1 MRRLAALLLILVL
14 VISSATVV
22 YAKNYHNPNVWP
34 ETGGGDE
41 TQAESQTESQPQT
54 QAPTQAQTKAYK
66 PTTQAATEG
75 IAEDAQ
81 GSDSGSDSGYDDT
94 TVIIQTDVQRLVPFT
109 TEGYEVDLRD
119 YSNQEVRYDVDES
132 IFINRPASASAS
144 SGAVILD
151 ENGEVVSDGTSGIV
165 KGIWSWH
172 TYENMWSYEVGDI
185 FYEDEWAACYN
196 PYTDKYSWFYFDEN
210 RCALE
215 SWQWIKGNDGT
226 FKLYYLNSITDD
238 LDKCAMAHS
247 GSIDG
252 KTLNSQGVWVTGMD
266 VQVRYYP
273 YYPHNYIQ
281 PEAAQDRENLR

>member
-1 MRRLAALLLILVL
+1 MRRFAALLLILVL

-54 QAPTQAQTKAYK
+54 QAPTQA
-66 PTTQAATEG
+66 PTQAYNP
-75 IAEDAQ
+75 
-81 GSDSGSDSGYDDT
+81 GYEDT
-94 TVIIQTDVQRLVPFT
+94 TNIIQTDVQRLVPFT

-119 YSNQEVRYDVDES
+119 YSNQEIRYDVDES
-132 IFINRPASASAS
+132 IFVNRPASEEAP
-144 SGAVILD
+144 
-151 ENGEVVSDGTSGIV
+151 SGIV

-215 SWQWIKGNDGT
+215 SWQWIKGNDRT